1 MKLAAIIIF
10 LFSLFLESSITTLP
24 LVFLTL
30 LCFAVLTR
38 KEWIFVIAFIAGL
51 ALDALS
57 FRALG
62 QSSLYF
68 ILYIF
73 LVFLYEKKFEISTK
87 YFIFIASFLGSFG
100 FLIIFSYNN
109 LVLQSL
115 ISSIIGV
122 LIFSIFS
129 RFHKNVEKK
138 Y

>member
-1 MKLAAIIIF
+1 MKLAATII
-10 LFSLFLESSITTLP
+10 LLLSLFLESSVTTLP
-24 LVFLTL
+24 LVFLAL
-30 LCFAVLTR
+30 LCLAVLTR
-38 KEWIFVIAFIAGL
+38 KEWVFVIAFIVGVL
-51 ALDALS
+51 LDAFS

-68 ILYIF
+68 IIYIF
-73 LVFLYEKKFEISTK
+73 LVFLYERKFEISTK

-115 ISSIIGV
+115 VSSIIAV
-122 LIFSIFS
+122 SVFSILS
-129 RFHKNVEKK
+129 RFHKNIEKK

>member
-51 ALDALS
+51 AVDALS

-73 LVFLYEKKFEISTK
+73 LVFLYERKFEISTK

>member
-1 MKLAAIIIF
+1 MKLTATIIF
-10 LFSLFLESSITTLP
+10 LFSLFLESSVTTLP
-24 LVFLTL
+24 LVFLTV
-30 LCFAVLTR
+30 LCLAVLTS
-38 KEWIFVIAFIAGL
+38 KEWIFVIAFIAGVL
-51 ALDALS
+51 LDALS

-73 LVFLYEKKFEISTK
+73 LVFLYERKFEISTK

-109 LVLQSL
+109 LILQSL
-115 ISSIIGV
+115 MSSIIGV
-122 LIFSIFS
+122 LIFSILS